1 MRVRH
6 FLKRIS
12 ERGHCKKERHE
23 ARALLQE
30 IDSETDEAPTIDAY
44 RGDLRTPWQCEY
56 CEFRF
61 NHDDPMI
68 VEVEKVS
75 ETTGNKWDV
84 EDEQK

>member
-30 IDSETDEAPTIDAY
+30 IDSETTDAPTIDAY
-44 RGDLRTPWQCEY
+44 RGDLRTPWVCEH
-56 CEFRF
+56 CGMRF
-61 NHDDPMI
+61 NHDDPMMI
-68 VEVEKVS
+68 EVETVS
-75 ETTGNKWDV
+75 ETTGNKW
-84 EDEQK
+84 EEEEKE